1 MSPTVRNILIIVG
14 GFIVG
19 NVVNMSIIL
28 ISDYLIPWPG
38 AIDPANMDSLKEN
51 LHLLEPKHF
60 IFPFLAHALGTLV
73 AAYVA
78 TKYATSKSIWIGIGI
93 GLVFLSFGYY
103 MTTIIPAPQWFN
115 ITDLLLAYLPMGWLG
130 WKLGTE

>member
-14 GFIVG
+14 GFIIG
-19 NVVNMSIIL
+19 NIVNMSIIL

-78 TKYATSKSIWIGIGI
+78 TKYVTSKSIWIGIGM
-93 GLVFLSFGYY
+93 GLVFLGFGYY
-103 MTTIIPAPQWFN
+103 ATTIIPAPQWFN

-130 WKLGTE
+130 WKLGAE